1 MYDFLL
7 FYNKIK
13 DMNWNNPSHD
23 NNNYNHD
30 HETRYDC
37 NTIFYIQLVY
47 IISALLWIFLIFA
60 LDLWKDDILVMLIL
74 LLPLVVF
81 IINFISLGE
90 FSCCMEDQM
99 FKSNFLSF
107 AFLVAIILINW
118 NSPIGNH
125 NKTEFFKIV
134 IVAFILLMLSLVDLW
149 VPKNKMSIVKHLKTS
164 LQTASLSLLALA
176 LYLYYI
182 YHRDTYDFSF

>member
-1 MYDFLL
+1 
-7 FYNKIK
+7 
-13 DMNWNNPSHD
+13 MNWNNPSRD

-30 HETRYDC
+30 HEIRYDC

-47 IISALLWIFLIFA
+47 IISTLLWVFLIFA